1 MTTRKKPSSK
11 RIRAR
16 SRELRR
22 LIGRMDFVA
31 SGTIHVRTKV
41 CGKKNCKCATDPE
54 QRHGPY
60 HEWTR
65 RKNGKLQHRVVT
77 SEQARLLQRA
87 ISNHREIQ
95 ALLARWED
103 KTASEILNSDQED
116 SHK

>member
-1 MTTRKKPSSK
+1 MTARKKPSSQ

-16 SRELRR
+16 SQELRR

-41 CGKKNCKCATDPE
+41 CGRKNCKCATDPK

-65 RKNGKLQHRVVT
+65 SKDGKLHHRVVT
-77 SEQARLLQRA
+77 FDQARLLQRA

-95 ALLARWED
+95 ALLARWEEE
-103 KTASEILNSDQED
+103 TASEILNPEQED
-116 SHK
+116 PHK